1 MPGAGRRCRRLTPIE
16 ASACNVFLS
25 VGTSTLVEPA
35 ASLAFL
41 ALRHGA
47 IVIEVNPEQT
57 PLSKQAAFILSGE
70 AGSILPQMVNAV
82 WGPVI

>member
-16 ASACNVFLS
+16 ASAWNVFLS
-25 VGTSTLVEPA
+25 VGTSTLIESA
-35 ASLAFL
+35 ASLPFL

-57 PLSKQAAFILSGE
+57 PLSKQAAFIPSGE
-70 AGSILPQMVNAV
+70 AGSILPQIVNAV
-82 WGPVI
+82 WGCVI